1 MLQAQVEAL
10 QEALEGV
17 KASMVKTT
25 PSWKGAPQFEDKEA
39 GWSFKPRGRLQYDV
53 GYVSNPGRSSIVTRN
68 LGFNTRARRIR
79 LGAEGT
85 IPGGFGYKFEMDF
98 ANASVGFGDVI
109 LTYAP
114 TNAPISHRHRQ
125 PGNQQRPRADHSSRF
140 SSFIER
146 AAFDDAFINTR
157 RLGINLRLCQ
167 QGRRLPLQCR
177 PVRRPFDRLEP
188 RQ

>member
-1 MLQAQVEAL
+1 
-10 QEALEGV
+10 
-17 KASMVKTT
+17 MVKTT
-25 PSWKGAPQFEDKEA
+25 PSWKGAPLFEDKEA
-39 GWSFKPRGRLQYDV
+39 GWSFKPRGRMQYDV
-53 GYVSNPGRSSIVTRN
+53 GYVSNPATIPTAVVTRN

-98 ANASVGFGDVI
+98 ANGAVGFGDAI

-114 TNAPISHRHRQ
+114 KNIPLSFAI
-125 PGNQQRPRADHSSRF
+125 GNQETNNGLEQISSSRF

-157 RLGINLRLCQ
+157 RLGLNRRLCQ
-167 QGRRLPLQCR
+167 QGRRPALQRR
-177 PVRRPFDRLEP
+177 PVRRPFDRLQP